1 MILAQALAP
10 KDVEA
15 ATPASAPSLQI
26 ALVVPD
32 IDLPSASANF
42 SFFYCSTPLPIS
54 VMCYD

>member
-32 IDLPSASANF
+32 MDLPSASANF
-42 SFFYCSTPLPIS
+42 FFFLLFSSFAYFCNVL
-54 VMCYD
+54 

>member
-1 MILAQALAP
+1 MILAQALVP

-32 IDLPSASANF
+32 MDLPSASANF
-42 SFFYCSTPLPIS
+42 FFFFTVQFLCLFL
-54 VMCYD
+54 